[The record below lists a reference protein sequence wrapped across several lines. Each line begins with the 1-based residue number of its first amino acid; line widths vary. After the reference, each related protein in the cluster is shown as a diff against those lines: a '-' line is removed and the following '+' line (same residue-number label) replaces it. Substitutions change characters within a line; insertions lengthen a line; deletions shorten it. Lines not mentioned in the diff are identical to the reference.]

1 MRTGIRAGS
10 RYCLRPAL
18 PAAAAAGGNPVAV
31 TARGRRQ
38 GANAMIEAMMGLD
51 RWLEF
56 LGAAEIPVLKQTA
69 RELAALRE
77 DAASLDTRSIAQVI
91 KRDPMMTVKLL
102 NRFQRL
108 RSRSGSGEIVQVEQA
123 LMMLGMNPFF
133 EQIPARPIVEDLLRG
148 NIDALA
154 GLLRVVRRSRRAA
167 AFATEWAAQRVDLH
181 YEHIRIAALLHD
193 LAELLMWCFA
203 PDRMLDVRRR
213 QLQDSTLRS
222 RAAQEAVF
230 GVALADLQAGLA
242 RMWVLP
248 ELLLKLMDDA
258 CNNEPRVRNVML
270 AVDLARHSADGWTDA
285 ALPDDYARI
294 ADLLRVRPEE
304 VKAMVGALDVAPGE

>member
-1 MRTGIRAGS
+1 MT
-10 RYCLRPAL
+10 
-18 PAAAAAGGNPVAV
+18 
-31 TARGRRQ
+31 
-38 GANAMIEAMMGLD
+38 EAMMGLD

-133 EQIPARPIVEDLLRG
+133 EQIPARPIVEDMLRA

-181 YEHIRIAALLHD
+181 YEDIRIAALLHD

-258 CNNEPRVRNVML
+258 SSNEPRVRNVML
-270 AVDLARHSADGWTDA
+270 AVDLARHSADSWTDA

-304 VKAMVGALDVAPGE
+304 VKAMVGALDASPGE

>member
-1 MRTGIRAGS
+1 MT
-10 RYCLRPAL
+10 
-18 PAAAAAGGNPVAV
+18 
-31 TARGRRQ
+31 
-38 GANAMIEAMMGLD
+38 EAMMGLD

-133 EQIPARPIVEDLLRG
+133 EQIPARPIVEDMLRA

-181 YEHIRIAALLHD
+181 YEDIRIAALLHD

-258 CNNEPRVRNVML
+258 SSNEPRVRNVML

-304 VKAMVGALDVAPGE
+304 VKAMVGALDASPGE

>member
-1 MRTGIRAGS
+1 
-10 RYCLRPAL
+10 
-18 PAAAAAGGNPVAV
+18 
-31 TARGRRQ
+31 
-38 GANAMIEAMMGLD
+38 
-51 RWLEF
+51 
-56 LGAAEIPVLKQTA
+56 
-69 RELAALRE
+69 
-77 DAASLDTRSIAQVI
+77 
-91 KRDPMMTVKLL
+91 
-102 NRFQRL
+102 
-108 RSRSGSGEIVQVEQA
+108 
-123 LMMLGMNPFF
+123 MNPFY

-148 NIDALA
+148 NIEALT
-154 GLLRVVRRSRRAA
+154 GFLRVVRRSRRAA

-181 YEHIRIAALLHD
+181 YEDIRIAALLHD

-258 CNNEPRVRNVML
+258 CSNEPRVRNVML
-270 AVDLARHSADGWTDA
+270 AVDLARHSADGWADA

-294 ADLLRVRPEE
+294 ADLLRVRPDE
-304 VKAMVGALDVAPGE
+304 VKAMVGALDSKPDE

>member
-1 MRTGIRAGS
+1 MT
-10 RYCLRPAL
+10 
-18 PAAAAAGGNPVAV
+18 
-31 TARGRRQ
+31 
-38 GANAMIEAMMGLD
+38 EAMMGLD

-181 YEHIRIAALLHD
+181 YEDIRIAALLHD

-304 VKAMVGALDVAPGE
+304 VKAMVGALDVSPGE

>member
-1 MRTGIRAGS
+1 MT
-10 RYCLRPAL
+10 
-18 PAAAAAGGNPVAV
+18 
-31 TARGRRQ
+31 
-38 GANAMIEAMMGLD
+38 EAMMGLD

-77 DAASLDTRSIAQVI
+77 DAASLETRSIAQVI

-181 YEHIRIAALLHD
+181 YEDIRIAALLHD

-285 ALPDDYARI
+285 ALPEDYARI
-294 ADLLRVRPEE
+294 ADLLRMRPEE
-304 VKAMVGALDVAPGE
+304 VKAMVGALDASPGE

>member
-1 MRTGIRAGS
+1 
-10 RYCLRPAL
+10 
-18 PAAAAAGGNPVAV
+18 
-31 TARGRRQ
+31 
-38 GANAMIEAMMGLD
+38 
-51 RWLEF
+51 
-56 LGAAEIPVLKQTA
+56 
-69 RELAALRE
+69 
-77 DAASLDTRSIAQVI
+77 
-91 KRDPMMTVKLL
+91 MMTVKLL

-108 RSRSGSGEIVQVEQA
+108 RSRSGNGEIIQVEQA
-123 LMMLGMNPFF
+123 LLMLGMNPFF

-148 NIDALA
+148 NIEALT

-181 YEHIRIAALLHD
+181 YEDIRIAALLHD
-193 LAELLMWCFA
+193 LAELLMWCLA

-258 CNNEPRVRNVML
+258 CSNEPRVRNVML
-270 AVDLARHSADGWTDA
+270 AVDLARHSADGWDDA
-285 ALPDDYARI
+285 ALPHDYARI
-294 ADLLRVRPEE
+294 ADLLRVRPDE
-304 VKAMVGALDVAPGE
+304 VKAMVGALDATPDE

>member
-1 MRTGIRAGS
+1 MT
-10 RYCLRPAL
+10 
-18 PAAAAAGGNPVAV
+18 
-31 TARGRRQ
+31 
-38 GANAMIEAMMGLD
+38 EAMMGLD

-181 YEHIRIAALLHD
+181 YEDIRIAALLHD

-304 VKAMVGALDVAPGE
+304 VKAMVGALDASPGE

>member
-10 RYCLRPAL
+10 RYCLRPAF
-18 PAAAAAGGNPVAV
+18 PAAAVAGGNPVAV

-38 GANAMIEAMMGLD
+38 GANAMTEAMMGLD

-181 YEHIRIAALLHD
+181 YEDIRIAALLHD

-258 CNNEPRVRNVML
+258 CNSEPRVRNVML

-304 VKAMVGALDVAPGE
+304 VKAMVGALDVSPGE

>member
-1 MRTGIRAGS
+1 MT
-10 RYCLRPAL
+10 
-18 PAAAAAGGNPVAV
+18 
-31 TARGRRQ
+31 
-38 GANAMIEAMMGLD
+38 EAMVGLD

-181 YEHIRIAALLHD
+181 YEDIRIAALLHD

-285 ALPDDYARI
+285 ALPEDYARI

-304 VKAMVGALDVAPGE
+304 VKAMVGALDASPGE

>member
-1 MRTGIRAGS
+1 MT
-10 RYCLRPAL
+10 
-18 PAAAAAGGNPVAV
+18 
-31 TARGRRQ
+31 
-38 GANAMIEAMMGLD
+38 EAMMGLD

-77 DAASLDTRSIAQVI
+77 DVASLDTRSIAQVI

-181 YEHIRIAALLHD
+181 YEDIRIAALLHD

-304 VKAMVGALDVAPGE
+304 VKAMVGALDVSPGE

>member
-1 MRTGIRAGS
+1 MT
-10 RYCLRPAL
+10 
-18 PAAAAAGGNPVAV
+18 
-31 TARGRRQ
+31 
-38 GANAMIEAMMGLD
+38 EAMVGLD

-133 EQIPARPIVEDLLRG
+133 EQIPTRPIVEDLLRG

-181 YEHIRIAALLHD
+181 YEDIRIAALLHD

-304 VKAMVGALDVAPGE
+304 VKAMVGALDASPGE